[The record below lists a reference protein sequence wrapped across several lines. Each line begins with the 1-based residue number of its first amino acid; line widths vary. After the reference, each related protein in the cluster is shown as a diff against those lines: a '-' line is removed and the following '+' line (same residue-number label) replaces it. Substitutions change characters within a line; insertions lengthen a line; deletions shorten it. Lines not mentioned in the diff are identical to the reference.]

1 MHFFKIKNLHLAL
14 SSFIIISFGLIY
26 GAFPDKT
33 IPYFFNFNVES
44 IELHNIFRATMTLYI
59 GIAIYW
65 IVGIFKSNHWR
76 NATLINVIFMGSL
89 ASGRIVSLL
98 IDGFSIPFS
107 KGLFLELFFCTWGLI
122 NLYRYKKD

>member
-1 MHFFKIKNLHLAL
+1 MRFFKIKNLHLAL
-14 SSFIIISFGLIY
+14 SSGIIIIFGLIY
-26 GAFPDKT
+26 GAFPSKT

-44 IELHNIFRATMTLYI
+44 IELHNIFRAMMTLYI

-65 IVGIFKSNHWR
+65 IVGSFKSNHWR

-89 ASGRIVSLL
+89 ASGRILSLL

-107 KGLFLELFFCTWGLI
+107 KGLFLELFFCAWGLI